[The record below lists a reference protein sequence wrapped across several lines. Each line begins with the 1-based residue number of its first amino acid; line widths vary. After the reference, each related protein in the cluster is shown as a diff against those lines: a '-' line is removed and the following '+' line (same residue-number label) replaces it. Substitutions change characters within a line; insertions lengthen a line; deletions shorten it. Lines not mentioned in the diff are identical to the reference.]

1 MHSCNLG
8 GLLFQ
13 LDANILVRVKV
24 NIDSPI
30 FHLLLD
36 TQASGLEETR
46 GVIGPNFN
54 KTVDSGSEY

>member
-1 MHSCNLG
+1 MHRCNLC

-24 NIDSPI
+24 NVSSPV

-36 TQASGLEETR
+36 SQASGLEETS

-54 KTVDSGSEY
+54 KTFDSGSEY